1 MKRWYKCR
9 PSKWTGEG
17 RGRRALSKRDCCHK
31 QNQTLFILLILLQ
44 VWFSTLTHLSLK
56 QDWFQFLSGF
66 GKRVQQ
72 PGFIKE
78 LPLSVCLISATHCQ
92 VSWAHYSL
100 LSPQL
105 WSTILHHMFVG
116 LNTKPKFN
124 TFYTSTGFV
133 PITLQGVPP
142 PLLYPVLAARVKT
155 LPGKSISHW
164 NKSFIGNLHSQ
175 FLGVDITWSGRN
187 EWEAGGLLSG
197 KP

>member
-1 MKRWYKCR
+1 MPSVQVDRRGKGQEGVVQTGLLSQTKSNPFYPINSFTGVMFDSDALKFKTGLVSVFKRVWK
-9 PSKWTGEG
+9 E
-17 RGRRALSKRDCCHK
+17 LS
-31 QNQTLFILLILLQ
+31 FA
-44 VWFSTLTHLSLK
+44 
-56 QDWFQFLSGF
+56 
-66 GKRVQQ
+66 RVQQ

-164 NKSFIGNLHSQ
+164 NKSLIGNLHSQ